1 MYIDNHLTW
10 LFTWNAKNELYFNF
24 KIWLKKA
31 AIRWSSWSFIIHA
44 SWQEGTDAAW
54 RSRCRAGRGTI
65 ALDGRHPSRRLQ
77 ADNWSWQARGC
88 LLTWP
93 RQSRRRR
100 LSRSL
105 ATSEEMLSVVMPCL
119 GKFGEWFF
127 FFWVK
132 MNATVL
138 EAPQHYL
145 SINLMKLFM
154 GEHFLFLEMKSHL
167 FDEDIGLQPLLS
179 LWWLKGRQ
187 SVWEAVN
194 TQQSSWKSLGP
205 PSWSSSE
212 IPEFRV
218 GVVIGEESGFLFYII
233 WRVLQALCVPTL

>member
-1 MYIDNHLTW
+1 MYMDNHLTW
-10 LFTWNAKNELYFNF
+10 LFTWNAKNELYFNL

-31 AIRWSSWSFIIHA
+31 AIRWSPWSFIIRT
-44 SWQEGTDAAW
+44 SWQEGTDAEW

-65 ALDGRHPSRRLQ
+65 ALDGCHPSWRLQ
-77 ADNWSWQARGC
+77 ADNWPWQVRGC

-127 FFWVK
+127 WGGVK

-138 EAPQHYL
+138 EALQHYL

-167 FDEDIGLQPLLS
+167 FDEDIGYSLCSLCGDSKGDSLCGKQWILNSLPGRAWDPHHGAPLKFESSRLVWS
-179 LWWLKGRQ
+179 LEKK
-187 SVWEAVN
+187 AV
-194 TQQSSWKSLGP
+194 SFS
-205 PSWSSSE
+205 
-212 IPEFRV
+212 I
-218 GVVIGEESGFLFYII
+218 
-233 WRVLQALCVPTL
+233 